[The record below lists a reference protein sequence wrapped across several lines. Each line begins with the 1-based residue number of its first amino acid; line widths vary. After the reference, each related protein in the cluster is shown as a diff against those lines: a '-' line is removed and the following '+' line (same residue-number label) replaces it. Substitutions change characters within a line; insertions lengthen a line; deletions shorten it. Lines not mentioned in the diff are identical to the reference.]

1 MKYRGSPLYPE
12 LYCMSVEELESIG
25 KRELAPFR
33 VSDQTKTVLAE
44 KVIPYWQ
51 GKTMYDKIMAVM
63 DETWKRGLEN
73 GVFSEYSLSRAPGHV
88 NLDGKVVQK
97 GLIGLRKEVEE
108 SLKNIDDCSPNC
120 YQQMQELGAMKI
132 AIDAAISFAKRHAHR
147 ALELAQTE
155 KDPRRREEL
164 KKIAKV
170 CQHVPMHPARSFHEA
185 LQSFWF
191 VHLIALLEVNNWAL
205 GPGRFDLYMYPF
217 YKKDIES
224 GVLTREEAKEL
235 LSLLGMPFSKN

>member
-1 MKYRGSPLYPE
+1 MGRVERLRNQSINSEPEIFAERAVLVTESYRQTDSFSSPLRRALALKHILENMTVVVNEDELIVGEKTLKYRGSPLYPE

-25 KRELAPFR
+25 KRELAPFK
-33 VSDQTKTVLAE
+33 VSDQTKSVLTE

-63 DETWKRGLEN
+63 DETWKQGLEN

-132 AIDAAISFAKRHAHR
+132 AIDAAISFARRHAPGLR
-147 ALELAQTE
+147 NWLKQRKTLE
-155 KDPRRREEL
+155 EE
-164 KKIAKV
+164 
-170 CQHVPMHPARSFHEA
+170 RS
-185 LQSFWF
+185 
-191 VHLIALLEVNNWAL
+191 
-205 GPGRFDLYMYPF
+205 
-217 YKKDIES
+217 
-224 GVLTREEAKEL
+224 
-235 LSLLGMPFSKN
+235 